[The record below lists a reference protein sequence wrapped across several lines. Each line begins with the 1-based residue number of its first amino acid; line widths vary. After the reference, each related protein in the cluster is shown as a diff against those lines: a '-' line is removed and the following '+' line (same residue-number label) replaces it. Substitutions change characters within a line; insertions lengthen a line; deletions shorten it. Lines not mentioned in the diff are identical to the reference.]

1 MGMPNEVNYG
11 EYAEKATPTVEAPV
25 KEETKKDDGIE
36 VVKAKGC
43 SMPDKDR
50 LILVFYVKIGKV
62 EPKDVYEYASNAYKS
77 LRSWFDDSVK
87 VILIPVYDAETHV
100 EAINP
105 KLISQEEWD
114 NKYSKV
120 LEEAEKI
127 IEKFKKEKE

>member
-1 MGMPNEVNYG
+1 MPNEVNYG

-43 SMPDKDR
+43 TMSDKDR
-50 LILVFYVKIGKV
+50 LILVFYV
-62 EPKDVYEYASNAYKS
+62 DVSNMDAADVPEFLS
-77 LRSWFDDSVK
+77 ESVGDFFRDVFDDTVK
-87 VILIPVYDAETHV
+87 VLWIPIHGETHV

-120 LEEAEKI
+120 IEEAEKL
-127 IEKFKKEKE
+127 IEEFKKEKE